1 MTSVCDKIKLVVIGL
16 LLCINSAP
24 GLVLEAS
31 SGQNPQNTRLFF
43 ASLDRTGIG
52 TVGWL
57 LATSASSEWVYIFED
72 DMWTKL
78 RRAESAYGYKFRSV
92 PDSVPQYDLIL
103 RGQDD
108 SPRGTLTVFQIDG
121 KTVAYTHNFT
131 ASRVPT
137 GSLRCS
143 FARRYSNVRRL
154 AEEGESTGVELLT
167 FCTGDRLT
175 GLVSFHEGYWGEPT
189 FVLLAMR
196 NVEQKSPG
204 DLSFQLNVEDT
215 IVGYHLKSQGSVA
228 FLSRDNSEDPYR
240 VRLIRRLPVF
250 SFPKN

>member
-1 MTSVCDKIKLVVIGL
+1 MYQFCTRVGLRSVLWSEPTKHQAILRFPRSHRHR
-16 LLCINSAP
+16 NS
-24 GLVLEAS
+24 
-31 SGQNPQNTRLFF
+31 R
-43 ASLDRTGIG
+43 
-52 TVGWL
+52 
-57 LATSASSEWVYIFED
+57 LATCNFGAFRVGYIFED

-78 RRAESAYGYKFRSV
+78 RRAESAYGFKFRSV
-92 PDSVPQYDLIL
+92 PDSVPQYELTL

-108 SPRGTLTVFQIDG
+108 SPQGTLTVFQIDG
-121 KTVAYTHNFT
+121 KTAAYTHNFT

-143 FARRYSNVRRL
+143 FARRYSNVRSL
-154 AEEGESTGVELLT
+154 AEEGESTGVEILT

-228 FLSRDNSEDPYR
+228 FLSRDNSEYPDR

-250 SFPKN
+250 SFPKK